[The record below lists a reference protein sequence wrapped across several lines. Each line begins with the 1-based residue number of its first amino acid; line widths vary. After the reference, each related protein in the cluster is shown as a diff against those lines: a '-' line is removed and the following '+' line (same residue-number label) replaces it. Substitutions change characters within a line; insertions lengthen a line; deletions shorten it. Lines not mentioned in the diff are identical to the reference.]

1 MMTTPK
7 IKPISFA
14 DFLEQTE
21 RKNVTGV
28 EIARDTEIAP
38 DAISVSDVKSAPHVE
53 SASHAKRLSE
63 PVRKVRDAEI
73 APHAESTPVKGH
85 LRLPNEVLYRI
96 LPALKP
102 SEAIVLLR
110 LYALSHGFH
119 KDRCTVSLD
128 TLANGCNLSRTQ
140 TRVCVRSLEVKRLI
154 KNVGI
159 DNTNSIKDLRG
170 ITIQVL
176 LPTISRA
183 ESARD
188 ARTTPDAEFTP
199 IKETHIKEHTQTPSD
214 VRVSSRFDIQE
225 CRRYAEHLRSSGQG
239 ITNPGGYATKI
250 HRSGEADELIALFLA
265 PAEVAPSVDV
275 NKCPDCR
282 GTGFWEPGGGG
293 KGVAKCKH
301 EKLLDIE

>member
-7 IKPISFA
+7 TKPISFA

-21 RKNVTGV
+21 RKNVTDA
-28 EIARDTEIAP
+28 ETASHTISASDTVV
-38 DAISVSDVKSAPHVE
+38 VSDAKTTPHVD
-53 SASHAKRLSE
+53 SASGAKTLSE
-63 PVRKVRDAEI
+63 PVRKVRDANI
-73 APHAESTPVKGH
+73 APHAESAPVKGH

-96 LPALKP
+96 LPTLKP

-176 LPTISRA
+176 LPTIPRA

-188 ARTTPDAEFTP
+188 AKIARDAELTP
-199 IKETHIKEHTQTPSD
+199 NKETHIKEHTQTQSG
-214 VRVSSRFDIQE
+214 VRASSRFDLQE

-250 HRSGEADELIALFLA
+250 HRSGEADELVAAFLA
-265 PAEVAPSVDV
+265 PNESAPSVDV
-275 NKCPDCR
+275 SKCLDCR
-282 GTGFWEPGGGG
+282 GTGFWEPGGVG

-301 EKLLDIE
+301 ERLL